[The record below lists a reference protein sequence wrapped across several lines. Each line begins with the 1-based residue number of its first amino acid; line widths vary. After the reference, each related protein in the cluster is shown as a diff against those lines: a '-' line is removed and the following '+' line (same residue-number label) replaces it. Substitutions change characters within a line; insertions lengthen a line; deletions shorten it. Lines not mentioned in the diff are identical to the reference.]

1 MEKPIIKNHKM
12 KRLSIIM
19 IALISI
25 FTTANA
31 QESQKAKKLLDEVSS
46 KVKAYDNMVIDF
58 KYSLENEAEGV
69 NQETRGDVSID
80 GEKYVLNL
88 MGTTQLFDGKKIY
101 TIIPEDQEINI
112 SNYVAEEE
120 NNITPSKMFTFY
132 QDGYNYKWDITQ
144 DIKGRKIQYIKLT
157 PKDSNADVK
166 NILLGID
173 SQTKHIYNLIQTQEN
188 GTKITITV
196 KSFKTNQP
204 LAKNLFS
211 FNEGRYKDF
220 YINRLD

>member
-1 MEKPIIKNHKM
+1 MKN
-12 KRLSIIM
+12 LSIVM
-19 IALISI
+19 IALFSV
-25 FTTANA
+25 FAMNA
-31 QESQKAKKLLDEVSS
+31 QNSAKAKKLLSEVSS

-58 KYSLENEAEGV
+58 KYSLENKAESV
-69 NQETRGDVSID
+69 SQETRGDVSINGD
-80 GEKYVLNL
+80 KYVLNL

-112 SNYVAEEE
+112 SNYVEEDD
-120 NNITPSKMFTFY
+120 NNITPSKMFSFY
-132 QDGYNYKWDITQ
+132 EEGYTYKWDISQ
-144 DIKGRKIQYIKLT
+144 DVKGRQIQYIKLT
-157 PKDSNADVK
+157 PIDTNADVK

-173 SQTKHIYNLIQTQEN
+173 SQTKHIYNLIQTQDN

-204 LAKNLFS
+204 LAKSLFS
-211 FNEGRYKDF
+211 FNEARYKDY

>member
-1 MEKPIIKNHKM
+1 M
-12 KRLSIIM
+12 KRLSIVM
-19 IALISI
+19 IALFSV
-25 FTTANA
+25 FAMNA
-31 QESQKAKKLLDEVSS
+31 QESTKAKKLLSEVSS

-58 KYSLENEAEGV
+58 KYSLENTAESV
-69 NQETRGDVSID
+69 SQETRGDVSINGD
-80 GEKYVLNL
+80 KYLLNL

-112 SNYVAEEE
+112 SDYVEEDA
-120 NNITPSKMFTFY
+120 NNITPSKMFSFY
-132 QDGYNYKWDITQ
+132 EEGYTYKWDISQ
-144 DIKGRKIQYIKLT
+144 DVKGRQIQYIKLT
-157 PKDSNADVK
+157 PMDSDADVK

-173 SQTKHIYNLIQTQEN
+173 SQTKHIYNLIQTQDN

-204 LAKNLFS
+204 LAKNLFN

>member
-1 MEKPIIKNHKM
+1 MKKFPLFIIAVM
-12 KRLSIIM
+12 SVFVM
-19 IALISI
+19 
-25 FTTANA
+25 NA
-31 QESQKAKKLLDEVSS
+31 QNADKAKKLLKEVST

-58 KYSLENEAEGV
+58 KYNLENLTEKV
-69 NQETRGDVSID
+69 SQETRGDVSIN
-80 GEKYVLNL
+80 GNKYVLNL
-88 MGTTQLFDGKKIY
+88 MGTTQMFDGKKIY

-112 SNYVAEEE
+112 SNYIEEDD
-120 NNITPSKMFTFY
+120 NSITPSKMFTFY
-132 QDGYNYKWDITQ
+132 EEGYTYKWDITQ

-157 PKDSNADVK
+157 PIDSKADVK

-173 SQTKHIYNLIQTQEN
+173 TQTKHIYNLIQTQDN

-204 LAKNLFS
+204 LAKNLFTFS
-211 FNEGRYKDF
+211 ESRYKDF

>member
-1 MEKPIIKNHKM
+1 M
-12 KRLSIIM
+12 KRLNIFII
-19 IALISI
+19 AVISV
-25 FTTANA
+25 FSVNA
-31 QESQKAKKLLDEVSS
+31 QSSDKAQKLLNEVSA
-46 KVKAYDNMVIDF
+46 KVKSYDNMVIDF
-58 KYSLENEAEGV
+58 KYALENTAEEV
-69 NQETRGDVSID
+69 SQETRGDVSINGD
-80 GEKYVLNL
+80 NYLLNL
-88 MGTTQLFDGKKIY
+88 MGTTQLFDGEKIY

-112 SNYVAEEE
+112 SDYEPEDD

-132 QDGYNYKWDITQ
+132 EDGYTYKWDITQ

-157 PKDSNADVK
+157 PIDSNAEVK

-173 SQTKHIYNLIQTQEN
+173 SETKHIYNLIQTQEN

-211 FNEGRYKDF
+211 FSENRYKDY

>member
-1 MEKPIIKNHKM
+1 M
-12 KRLSIIM
+12 KK
-19 IALISI
+19 ISI
-25 FTTANA
+25 LILAIMSVFSINA
-31 QESQKAKKLLDEVSS
+31 QNSDKAKKLLNEVSA
-46 KVKAYDNMVIDF
+46 KVKSYDNMVIDF
-58 KYSLENEAEGV
+58 KYSLENAKENV
-69 NQETRGDVSID
+69 SQETRGDVSIK

-112 SNYVAEEE
+112 STYVEEDE

-132 QDGYNYKWDITQ
+132 EDGYTYKWDIAQ
-144 DIKGRKIQYIKLT
+144 DIKGRKIQYINLT
-157 PKDSNADVK
+157 PIDSNADVK

-173 SQTKHIYNLIQTQEN
+173 SETKHIYNLIQTQEN

-204 LAKNLFS
+204 LSKNLFS
-211 FNEGRYKDF
+211 FGEDRYKDF